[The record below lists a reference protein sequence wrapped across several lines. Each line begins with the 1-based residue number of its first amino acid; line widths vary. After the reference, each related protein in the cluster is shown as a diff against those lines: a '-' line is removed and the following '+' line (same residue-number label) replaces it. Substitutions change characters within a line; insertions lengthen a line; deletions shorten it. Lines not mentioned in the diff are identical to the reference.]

1 MNFFTV
7 GLDLGK
13 QRDYSALIVLENPAE
28 ERLHHIRFLHRWALG
43 TNYQTIIEDL
53 LTQIIPNLQ
62 KQAKGEWI
70 HLCVDA
76 TGVGAAPVETLAQEF
91 LQCRQNESLNEVDL
105 FAYTITGGQT
115 EHSEGAYG
123 MTKRFIPKLDLA
135 AQVEVA
141 LQNKQLNIPLQSPL
155 AETLIT
161 ELQNFH
167 LKQTPAG
174 NITAAAWRESDHDD
188 LVLALAIALHEAR
201 QRWRVQ
207 GYLL

>member
-1 MNFFTV
+1 MNFFTI

-13 QRDYSALIVLENPAE
+13 QRDYSALVVIENPAE
-28 ERLHHIRFLHRWALG
+28 ERLHSIRFLHRWPLG
-43 TNYQTIIEDL
+43 TKYQSIIDDL
-53 LTQIIPNLQ
+53 LSQILPNLQ
-62 KQAKGEWI
+62 KQANGEWV

-76 TGVGAAPVETLAQEF
+76 TGVGAAPVETLAQQ
-91 LQCRQNESLNEVDL
+91 LYQHQCKGSLSGIDL
-105 FAYTITGGQT
+105 MAYLITGGQT
-115 EHSEGAYG
+115 GHGEPAYG

-141 LQNKQLNIPLQSPL
+141 LQNQQLLIPIQSPL
-155 AETLIT
+155 AETLTT

-174 NITAAAWRESDHDD
+174 NVTAAAWREADHDD

-201 QRWRVQ
+201 QRWRAK